1 MTLTQIWAKETGR
14 MVGAIYQSEGDQRRN
29 MGGKE
34 PKVVK

>member
-1 MTLTQIWAKETGR
+1 MTLTQVWAKKTGR

-29 MGGKE
+29 MCGKE